1 MRLSSRFPV
10 AVQMLVISAWCPE
23 EVKITSDLLA
33 LSVNTNP
40 ALIRRIMG
48 YLKKAGLIAVSPGTG
63 GILFTRSADEITLLD
78 VYRAVELTEENA
90 LFGLH
95 HDQNQSCP
103 IGNRI
108 NDVIGPH
115 LHNAR
120 EALEKSLEKVTIEQ
134 IKNDFPEFNREEIKK
149 MLPEAV
155 TRAGNL

>member
-33 LSVNTNP
+33 FSVNTNP

-48 YLKKAGLIAVSPGTG
+48 YLKKAELITVSPGTG
-63 GILFTRSADEITLLD
+63 GIIFTRPAEEITLLD
-78 VYRAVELTEENA
+78 VYQAVELTEENA

-95 HDQNQSCP
+95 QNQNLRCP
-103 IGNRI
+103 IGSSI

-115 LHNAR
+115 LQNAR
-120 EALEKSLEKVTIEQ
+120 EALEKSLEKVTIAQ
-134 IKNDFPEFNREEIKK
+134 IKNDFPEFNREKIEK

-155 TRAGNL
+155 IRAGNL